1 MQAIRSTISKGKKI
15 NRKLSEMVATNP
27 GEAQFKAA
35 SANNQLASSTRKIS
49 ARPKKVR
56 AKIATVKMTI

>member
-1 MQAIRSTISKGKKI
+1 
-15 NRKLSEMVATNP
+15 MVATNP

-49 ARPKKVR
+49 EKPKKVR